1 MALNSG
7 NNSSNPSTESWM
19 IELSA
24 WADAFDISTNISTQN
39 KSHLLVKDNLD
50 KEKRWLDNIPI
61 STLYKP
67 ETDKN
72 NLTEFAFFIVSDD
85 WDEQSLIRLKDNMG
99 ASLLLGLQT
108 DLYYNNFNVTDS
120 IINCTPDE
128 VQQVMKMF
136 EVLSNRRN
144 DLVAIDFNFVKEAL
158 ENTEP
163 AQFVQA
169 ITFSSDRLDRTEQ
182 AIAKVLKQIPEN
194 ANINTL
200 ILSVKSYDC
209 LSLEN
214 FSIINTAV
222 DNRVTEDTNIWYG
235 TGIIDEPNCC
245 HIEVVYWIE

>member
-1 MALNSG
+1 MKNHSGKDNDLTAEACLNEI
-7 NNSSNPSTESWM
+7 N
-19 IELSA
+19 A
-24 WADAFDISTNISTQN
+24 WADVFNLSVNSLTLNESEQFSEE
-39 KSHLLVKDNLD
+39 KLD
-50 KEKRWLDNIPI
+50 KKRRWLDDIAV
-61 STLYKP
+61 STFYALKQASY
-67 ETDKN
+67 

-85 WDEQSLIRLKDNMG
+85 WDEQSLIRLKDNTG

-245 HIEVVYWIE
+245 HIEGVYWIE